1 MKDVNMYKYFITI
14 LIIFITFSC
23 GDETNQIPNV
33 PVNFSI
39 QASELGGVGSAIYT
53 QDIYGVRGIIIY
65 HKNNNEYL
73 AYERT
78 CTFRPTNDC
87 SVVKLNDELN
97 PSFMLDSCCKSSF
110 LLDDGTPFSGP
121 ALLPLKQYS
130 TSYDGTY
137 IYITN

>member
-1 MKDVNMYKYFITI
+1 MYKYFII
-14 LIIFITFSC
+14 FSIIFIAFSC

-73 AYERT
+73 AFERT

-87 SVVKLNDELN
+87 SVVQLNDELIQV
-97 PSFMLDSCCKSSF
+97 LC
-110 LLDDGTPFSGP
+110 
-121 ALLPLKQYS
+121 
-130 TSYDGTY
+130 
-137 IYITN
+137 